1 MSVVEISARNHCLM
15 KKGIESEA
23 HFPLAQGHNCPFE
36 GQMIRMSVA
45 TDSPVNSLSSDDFL
59 AILDAEL
66 DSASSDQSPDQDID
80 ANEDNDAEIERIKRR
95 KVSEIENG
103 EEVQSSSSY
112 VVAEEEIGLE
122 TWISRLRNAD
132 VRALLRRKKLY
143 LVLDLDHTLLNSTRL
158 EDINAEEEYLKGQTD
173 SFQDISKGSLFRLD
187 MMRMMTKL
195 RPFVRTFL
203 QEASNLFEMYIY
215 TMGERPY
222 AIEMAKLLDPGS
234 VYFNSRVISQA
245 DCTQRHQKGLDV
257 VLGQESAVLILDDTE
272 AGSACVF
279 SSIKF
284 IAQLVWQK
292 HKENLILMERYHY
305 FSSSC
310 RQFGF
315 NCKSLSEL
323 KGDENEADGAL
334 ATVLGVLKSIHEKF
348 FDPEN
353 GDDFAARDVRQ
364 VLKQIRKEVLKDC
377 KIVFSRVF
385 STKYQAANHHLWKMA
400 EQLGAKCSIEV
411 DSSVTHVVSTDAGTD
426 KSRWALQHGKFLV
439 HPRWLEAANYMWN
452 RKSEDEF
459 PTSVATDSPVNS
471 LSSDDFLAILDAE
484 LDSASSDQSPDQDID
499 ANEDNDVEIERIKRR
514 KVSEIENGEEVQSS
528 SSFVV
533 AEEEIDEDVKDSCPH
548 PGFLRD
554 MCICCGKR
562 MEDSAG
568 VAFGYIHKDLR
579 LGSDEISR
587 LRNADVRA
595 LLRGKKLYL
604 VLDLDQTLLN
614 STRLEDINAEEE
626 YLKGQT
632 DSFQGWSVYT
642 LSVLLS

>member
-1 MSVVEISARNHCLM
+1 MSVV
-15 KKGIESEA
+15 
-23 HFPLAQGHNCPFE
+23 
-36 GQMIRMSVA
+36 
-45 TDSPVNSLSSDDFL
+45 TDSPVNSSSSDDFL

-80 ANEDNDAEIERIKRR
+80 ANEDNDNEIERIKRR
-95 KVSEIENG
+95 KVSEIKKG

-112 VVAEEEIGLE
+112 VVAEEEIDEDVKDSCPHPGFLRDMCICCGKRME
-122 TWISRLRNAD
+122 DSNGVAFGYIHKDLRLGSDEISRLRNAD
-132 VRALLRRKKLY
+132 VKALLRRKKLY

-272 AGSACVF
+272 A
-279 SSIKF
+279 
-284 IAQLVWQK
+284 VWQK

-348 FDPEN
+348 FDPEH

-377 KIVFSRVF
+377 KIVFSRVIP
-385 STKYQAANHHLWKMA
+385 TKYQAANHHLWKMA

-459 PTSVATDSPVNS
+459 PVS
-471 LSSDDFLAILDAE
+471 LTKS
-484 LDSASSDQSPDQDID
+484 
-499 ANEDNDVEIERIKRR
+499 K
-514 KVSEIENGEEVQSS
+514 
-528 SSFVV
+528 
-533 AEEEIDEDVKDSCPH
+533 
-548 PGFLRD
+548 
-554 MCICCGKR
+554 
-562 MEDSAG
+562 
-568 VAFGYIHKDLR
+568 
-579 LGSDEISR
+579 
-587 LRNADVRA
+587 
-595 LLRGKKLYL
+595 
-604 VLDLDQTLLN
+604 
-614 STRLEDINAEEE
+614 
-626 YLKGQT
+626 
-632 DSFQGWSVYT
+632 
-642 LSVLLS
+642 